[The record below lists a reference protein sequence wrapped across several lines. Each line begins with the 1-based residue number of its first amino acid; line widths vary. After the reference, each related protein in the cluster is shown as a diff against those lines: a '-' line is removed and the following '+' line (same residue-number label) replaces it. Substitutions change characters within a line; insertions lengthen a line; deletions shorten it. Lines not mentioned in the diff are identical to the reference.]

1 MKTTYNRR
9 AFTMIEMI
17 FAIIVMGILAAT
29 AMPRFDRDLRQ
40 EAKDNY
46 LSAIRYTQH
55 LALMDDKTTPF
66 DSNWQKKYWTIA
78 IDATGGD
85 YSISTVVDSATKNY
99 AIDPSNGN
107 LINGL
112 ESGSSRSLMGKKH
125 GIATVAA
132 SGGCSGPN
140 IMFDHLGRPFD
151 GTTAS
156 GVGVATDY
164 TNYMNA
170 DCKLTINFKNGDI
183 DPLVMI
189 IVKETGAVSS
199 N

>member
-1 MKTTYNRR
+1 MRTIHNRE

-17 FAIIVMGILAAT
+17 FVIIVMGILAAV
-29 AMPRFDRDLRQ
+29 AIPRFDRDLRQ

-55 LALMDDKTTPF
+55 MALMDDKTNPF
-66 DSNWQKKYWTIA
+66 DADWQTKYWTIS
-78 IDATGGD
+78 IDGSTGS
-85 YSISTVVDSATKNY
+85 YSISSKVDSSTTNYAVDPTNGKLMNGLDSGSPSTLAGKRHGIDTVV
-99 AIDPSNGN
+99 
-107 LINGL
+107 
-112 ESGSSRSLMGKKH
+112 
-125 GIATVAA
+125 A

-151 GTTAS
+151 GTVAS

-164 TNYMNA
+164 TNYMSS
-170 DCKLTINFKNGDI
+170 DCKLTVNFKNSDI
-183 DPLVMI
+183 DPLV
-189 IVKETGAVSS
+189 IVIAKETGAVSS

>member
-1 MKTTYNRR
+1 MRTIYNKK

-29 AMPRFDRDLRQ
+29 AMPRYDRDLRQ

-46 LSAIRYTQH
+46 IAAIRYTQH
-55 LALMDDKTTPF
+55 LALIDNKVDPF
-66 DSNWQKKYWTIA
+66 DSNWQKRYWTIA
-78 IDATGGD
+78 IGGTGGD
-85 YSISTVVDSATKNY
+85 YTISTRVDTNTRKYAT
-99 AIDPSNGN
+99 DPSNGKLFN
-107 LINGL
+107 ALTN
-112 ESGSSRSLMGKKH
+112 GSSNSLVSKKH
-125 GIATVAA
+125 GVDTVVA

-156 GVGVATDY
+156 GVDVATDY
-164 TNYMNA
+164 TNYMSE
-170 DCKLTINFKNGDI
+170 DCKLTISFKNSDI
-183 DPLVMI
+183 DALVI
-189 IVKETGAVSS
+189 NIAKETGTVSS